1 MTARRGDAHAMKMRL
16 TTLALCGALAFGVA
30 ACGDDEEEPAGSSG
44 GQTQAET
51 GGSEPSAEV
60 DPNLSGTIRID
71 GSSTVQPFAEAAAE
85 LFGEQAPNVK
95 ISVGGAG
102 TGDGFERFCRG
113 EIDISNASRAIE
125 EEEVAAC
132 KKGKVQY
139 SEVQVAND
147 ALAVV
152 TNPDLQF
159 PDNCIKTS
167 DLKKL
172 LAPNSKIK
180 NYSELGSGYPDA
192 PVSFFTP
199 GEESGTFDYFT
210 DEVLETDAEQRTDD
224 VQTSANDSQLITG
237 VEGTE
242 GALAYFGFSF
252 AEQERE
258 RLNILAIDAGQGCV
272 EPSVETAQ
280 SGEYKPLSRPLFMYP
295 NDEKLKDPAIK
306 AFMDFTI
313 ANQQEIAE
321 AAQIVPLTEEQA
333 TEATDKLT
341 QAVS

>member
-1 MTARRGDAHAMKMRL
+1 MNKRL
-16 TTLALCGALAFGVA
+16 TTTLAVCGALAFGA
-30 ACGDDEEEPAGSSG
+30 SACGDDEEPTSSSTGTQTEQAAGG
-44 GQTQAET
+44 G
-51 GGSEPSAEV
+51 AEV

-85 LFGEQAPNVK
+85 LFSEQAPNVK

-113 EIDISNASRAIE
+113 EIDIADASRAIE
-125 EEEVAAC
+125 EEEIAAC
-132 KKGKVQY
+132 KKAGVQY

-152 TNPDLQF
+152 TNKSLQF
-159 PDNCIKTS
+159 PENCIKTE

-172 LAPNSKIK
+172 LGPKSKIS

-192 PVSFFTP
+192 PVAFFTP

-210 DEVLETDAEQRTDD
+210 EAVLETDAEQRTEG
-224 VQTSANDSQLITG
+224 VQTSANDSQLVTG

-252 AEQERE
+252 ADQERDN
-258 RLNILAIDAGQGCV
+258 LNILSIDSGDGCV
-272 EPSVETAQ
+272 EPSTETAQ

-306 AFMDFTI
+306 AFMDFVI
-313 ANQQEIAE
+313 AEQQTIAE
-321 AAQIVPLTEEQA
+321 AADIVPLTEEQA
-333 TEATDKLT
+333 TEASDKVS
-341 QAVS
+341 QAAS

>member
-152 TNPDLQF
+152 TNPDLEF

-167 DLKKL
+167 NLKKL
-172 LAPNSKIK
+172 LRPNAKIS
-180 NYSELGSGYPDA
+180 NYSELGEGYPDA
-192 PVSFFTP
+192 KATFFTP

-210 DEVLETDAEQRTDD
+210 EAVLETDAEQRRLKD
-224 VQTSANDSQLITG
+224 VQTVGQRLAARHRCHGHRGRARLLRLLVRQR
-237 VEGTE
+237 EQ
-242 GALAYFGFSF
+242 GA
-252 AEQERE
+252 AEHPVDR
-258 RLNILAIDAGQGCV
+258 RGDGCV
-272 EPSVETAQ
+272 APSLETRRAA
-280 SGEYKPLSRPLFMYP
+280 STSRCRVRCSCTP
-295 NDEKLKDPAIK
+295 
-306 AFMDFTI
+306 TRR
-313 ANQQEIAE
+313 
-321 AAQIVPLTEEQA
+321 
-333 TEATDKLT
+333 
-341 QAVS
+341 S